1 MKLRLQSIIF
11 LKAVNKTL
19 KLDLSQFKEPAE
31 KRVFLRLKFVG
42 LKFVGLKFVGLKRRQ
57 KNTRL
62 WERVFSL
69 QLVEC
74 LLFQLRSCINNIL

>member
-42 LKFVGLKFVGLKRRQ
+42 PKFVGLKRRQ